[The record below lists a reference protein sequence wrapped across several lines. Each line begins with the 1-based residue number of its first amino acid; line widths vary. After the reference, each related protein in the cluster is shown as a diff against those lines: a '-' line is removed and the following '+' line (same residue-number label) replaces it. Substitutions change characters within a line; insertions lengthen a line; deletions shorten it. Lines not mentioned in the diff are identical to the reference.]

1 MDRGAW
7 QALVYRVA
15 KSRTGLSNSAHRQAH
30 TVACHVPAQS
40 YPTFLRPPWTAA
52 PQDLLSM
59 GFFKQEYWSG
69 LLFPP
74 PGIFLT
80 QGSNP
85 HLLCLLHCRQVFYLL
100 NHRERYIIAWKYD
113 QIRSDQSLSRVR
125 LFATP

>member
-7 QALVYRVA
+7 QALVHRVA
-15 KSRTGLSNSAHRQAH
+15 KSQTGLSNSAHRQAH
-30 TVACHVPAQS
+30 IVACHVPAQS
-40 YPTFLRPPWTAA
+40 YPAFLRPPWTGA

-85 HLLCLLHCRQVFYLL
+85 HLLCLLHCRQVLYLL

-113 QIRSDQSLSRVR
+113 NIYVIQSKMFSSMFV
-125 LFATP
+125 